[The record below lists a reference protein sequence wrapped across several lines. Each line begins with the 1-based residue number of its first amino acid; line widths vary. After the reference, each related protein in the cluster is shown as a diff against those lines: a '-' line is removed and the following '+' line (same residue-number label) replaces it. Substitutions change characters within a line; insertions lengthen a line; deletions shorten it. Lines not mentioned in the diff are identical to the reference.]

1 MGADD
6 RMPPTYRILTGL
18 GHDDRIELHVL
29 ARAYFAA
36 WVILHGAPPQGRHWL
51 KKLGV
56 ELVYGE
62 PTSPSKIPAG

>member
-1 MGADD
+1 MAVES
-6 RMPPTYRILTGL
+6 RAAPAYRVLSSSGP
-18 GHDDRIELHVL
+18 DDRIELHVL

-36 WVILHGAPPQGRHWL
+36 WVIQHGTPPQGRHWL

-62 PTSPSKIPAG
+62 PDSPSKLDAG

>member
-1 MGADD
+1 MAAE
-6 RMPPTYRILTGL
+6 RKTAPTYRVITGA
-18 GHDDRIELHVL
+18 GPDERIELHVL

-51 KKLGV
+51 KMLGV

-62 PTSPSKIPAG
+62 QAEASKSPSA